1 MNEVKAKDWDKVI
14 TARHRLFD
22 LRLAE
27 VLEYRDLILLFIKRD
42 LVVQYKQTVLGP
54 LWFILQPLFSTVMY
68 TFVFGKLAN
77 LGTDGVPYLLFY
89 YGGTMLWT
97 YFSTTL
103 TGVSNTFLE
112 NSAVFS
118 KVYFPRLTVP
128 VSKTCG
134 LVVKLLI
141 QFAILMLFYAYYM
154 LKGAALH
161 PSPWVCALP
170 LLIVWIGTLGCSFGM
185 IISSLTT
192 KYRDLNQLLSFGMSL
207 LMYATPVVYPLSGTP
222 QKFRWLFCANPM
234 TAPVE
239 LFRMWF
245 YGAGEVSPEM
255 VLLSL
260 AVTVVALFS
269 GLVLFTRNE
278 RTFVDVI

>member
-112 NSAVFS
+112 NSAV
-118 KVYFPRLTVP
+118 
-128 VSKTCG
+128 
-134 LVVKLLI
+134 
-141 QFAILMLFYAYYM
+141 
-154 LKGAALH
+154 
-161 PSPWVCALP
+161 
-170 LLIVWIGTLGCSFGM
+170 
-185 IISSLTT
+185 
-192 KYRDLNQLLSFGMSL
+192 
-207 LMYATPVVYPLSGTP
+207 
-222 QKFRWLFCANPM
+222 
-234 TAPVE
+234 
-239 LFRMWF
+239 
-245 YGAGEVSPEM
+245 
-255 VLLSL
+255 
-260 AVTVVALFS
+260 
-269 GLVLFTRNE
+269 
-278 RTFVDVI
+278 